1 MKILLDECL
10 PIDLRLSF
18 SSHETHT
25 VQWAGLKGKKNGEL
39 PEAAELAG
47 YDALLTI
54 DQGFEHQQNLMGR
67 RIAVMLLVAPSNQ
80 MEDLAPLVPDVLT
93 ALTTVQ
99 PGCTVRVSRTSS

>member
-18 SSHETHT
+18 SIHEAHT

-39 PEAAELAG
+39 LEAAELAG

-54 DQGFEHQQNLMGR
+54 DQGFEHQQNLIGR

-80 MEDLAPLVPDVLT
+80 IEDLTPLVPA
-93 ALTTVQ
+93 ALVALATVK
-99 PGCTVRVSRTSS
+99 PGCTVLVRAD